1 MGIFLKRPL
10 VSTEW
15 LENNLEADDLR
26 VFDTSVTL
34 SSNPNGY
41 GYEALSGLE
50 YWRDNHIPG
59 AGYLDLLND
68 LSKKNCETSFMMPST
83 GTLVVN
89 LEQSGIDDSS
99 TVVLY
104 NVGTPMWSTR
114 VWWMLRSI
122 GLTNVAVLDG
132 GWDKWKIE
140 GRATSSSQCKYP
152 KGRITGEFNKRMWVG
167 KKAMFKAVQ
176 KREPL
181 TLNALSPA
189 VYSGE
194 KNQYGRAGHL
204 PGSWNVYYADVL
216 DSRTGVFRK
225 RKELA
230 EKFGPSG
237 ALKADRVIT
246 YCGGGISATVLCLAL
261 HLCGQ
266 NSVAVYDG
274 SMSEWVRDE
283 ALPLKSG
290 MLP

>member
-1 MGIFLKRPL
+1 MSTLLKTPL

-15 LENNLEADDLR
+15 LERNLEADDLR

-34 SSNPNGY
+34 RSNPNEY
-41 GYEALSGLE
+41 GYQAFSGFE
-50 YWRDNHIPG
+50 RWKNNHIPG
-59 AGYLDLLND
+59 AGYLDLLNS
-68 LSKKNCETSFMMPST
+68 LSEKKCETSFMMPST
-83 GTLVVN
+83 DTLVDA
-89 LEQSGIDDSS
+89 LERNGIDDSS
-99 TVVLY
+99 SVVLY
-104 NVGTPMWSTR
+104 NSGAPMWSTR

-122 GLTNVAVLDG
+122 GFTNVAVLDG
-132 GWDKWKIE
+132 GWDKWKME
-140 GRATSSSQCKYP
+140 GRATSSDQCNYP
-152 KGRITGEFNKRMWVG
+152 EGRIICKFEEGMWVG
-167 KKAMFKAVQ
+167 KEDMVEAVQ
-176 KREPL
+176 KGEPL

-216 DSRTGVFRK
+216 DVRSGIFRTRE
-225 RKELA
+225 ELVK
-230 EKFGPSG
+230 KFDPSG
-237 ALKADRVIT
+237 ALKAERVIT

-261 HLCGQ
+261 TLCGQ